1 MLAFNNEKSQELDE
15 IISMNI
21 SELLKRQEFI
31 TDKNEKYEFLIK
43 ERKVIYE
50 LLIKIN
56 EERRVL

>member
-1 MLAFNNEKSQELDE
+1 MLTFNNEQSQELDE
-15 IISMNI
+15 VISRNI
-21 SELLKRQEFI
+21 SELLKTQESI

-56 EERRVL
+56 KERRVL